1 MDDHTPDAITSLL
14 LAYEKVLKR
23 LKRRRTLTANASTT
37 FAELASRVDAEIDRR
52 SGVERRADLRA
63 TLDRRERRPSTEPA
77 VPRPYSGA
85 HLRNRG

>member
-1 MDDHTPDAITSLL
+1 MDDQTPDAMTSLL

-37 FAELASRVDAEIDRR
+37 FAELATRVDAEIDRR
-52 SGVERRADLRA
+52 SGVERRGDFRA
-63 TLDRRERRPSTEPA
+63 TTNRRDRSPSTEPA

-85 HLRNRG
+85 HLRNRD